1 MQSALAI
8 ALLVSVHLCPA
19 APPSVPSMPPSP
31 PRLRSG
37 TIGMDDYP
45 VAALRAGAEGI
56 VELSLTV
63 DANGR
68 VSDCAVTA
76 SAGHPALDS
85 TTCSLALRRYRFS
98 PATRN
103 GQPVESTY
111 NRRVRW
117 RLPPSVPAEAVA
129 PPGEEEAP
137 RDPGI

>member
-8 ALLVSVHLCPA
+8 ALLVSVHPCPA

-45 VAALRAGAEGI
+45 VAALRAEAEGI
-56 VELSLTV
+56 VDLSLTV

-68 VSDCAVTA
+68 VSGCTVTA

-85 TTCSLALRRYRFS
+85 TTCSLALRRYRFA

-103 GQPVESTY
+103 GQPVASTY
-111 NRRVRW
+111 NQRVRW
-117 RLPPSVPAEAVA
+117 SLPPAIPAEAIA
-129 PPGEEEAP
+129 PPGEEAP